1 MYILKFLHFA
11 KPNRPKR
18 ISDNTYLALSPDEAN
33 HYKHENDETEYA
45 PAVDDEDDNGASYTA
60 LESVPG
66 LSFDS
71 STDCTTPV
79 TDDTPTFSG
88 FGGGDFGGGGSSAS
102 WSDDSSSQSSSS
114 DSGNSSYDSGSSSY
128 DSGSS
133 SSDSGPSS
141 SDW

>member
-11 KPNRPKR
+11 KANRPKR
-18 ISDNTYLALSPDEAN
+18 ISDNTYLSLSPDEAN

-45 PAVDDEDDNGASYTA
+45 PSISNNSSQSAY
-60 LESVPG
+60 
-66 LSFDS
+66 SFDTTDY
-71 STDCTTPV
+71 STPNPEPYTPPV
-79 TDDTPTFSG
+79 DDTPAFSG